1 MTKGLCHAIEVVVLM
16 DHLSET
22 IDLPFFYGCMW
33 RVMVSNPGLRPPA
46 LNYLLR
52 RFPKITGAEGI
63 GLILKKCFYIW
74 YSYVDVLDVAV
85 ALGGSENISLMVRA
99 FAATLGD
106 SQLLVQRGMLELLVQ
121 NFTLKHR

>member
-63 GLILKKCFYIW
+63 GLILKKRGRGPRRKRE
-74 YSYVDVLDVAV
+74 S
-85 ALGGSENISLMVRA
+85 VRGL
-99 FAATLGD
+99 F
-106 SQLLVQRGMLELLVQ
+106 LLLL
-121 NFTLKHR
+121 FTQ

>member
-1 MTKGLCHAIEVVVLM
+1 M

-52 RFPKITGAEGI
+52 RFPKITGAEGNFI
-63 GLILKKCFYIW
+63 GRLSYIW
-74 YSYVDVLDVAV
+74 YSRVDW
-85 ALGGSENISLMVRA
+85 
-99 FAATLGD
+99 
-106 SQLLVQRGMLELLVQ
+106 
-121 NFTLKHR
+121 